1 LQPGEATQLKTAEAA
16 MRMIKDAPVPKAK
29 QFTHVVADK
38 YLAHRISRHSI
49 DYVVSDP
56 IALVCDLLADP
67 KNAPGSI
74 WHAAAAYKGEAPERE
89 REFHS
94 AMHGDKCIRLQQEI
108 PDDCILAGVILYTDD
123 TWVSANGRHSAKPFN
138 LVLGEKAKML
148 LST

>member
-1 LQPGEATQLKTAEAA
+1 
-16 MRMIKDAPVPKAK
+16 MIKDAPVPKA
-29 QFTHVVADK
+29 QRFTHFVADK
-38 YLAHRISRHSI
+38 LLASSISRRSI

-74 WHAAAAYKGEAPERE
+74 WHAEPTYTGEGPLRE
-89 REFHS
+89 RDFHS

-138 LVLGEKAKML
+138 LVLGAQ
-148 LST
+148 